1 MELKTYAKVI
11 WRWLWLIV
19 LGVAVA
25 ATSTYLAVR
34 EQEPVYRA
42 KATLIVGQVLE
53 QAQLSQTDVYMSR
66 YLAETYAEVARRGRV
81 QEATKETL
89 GLAWLPAYEVT
100 NVPNTQLIE
109 ITVEDTNPEQAAAVA
124 NELARQLISQSPTDL
139 SPEQAPRKEFVQEQL
154 DDLEENINVTKAEI
168 AKQQD
173 ALAGMFSAREIA
185 DTQAQI
191 AALQQK
197 LNSYQANYGQLLTFL
212 GQGAVNTLSM
222 VEEATAPINPVGS
235 GKLRMVL
242 LAAAVGLVLGVGTAF
257 LLEYLDDTIKTPADI
272 DKAMHLTTLGGISRI
287 PGNGGNDKL
296 ITVQHPKS
304 PISEAYRVLRTNLQF
319 SSLDKPIKTLVI
331 TSPNPVEGKST
342 TIANLGVV
350 MAQTGKSVILVD
362 ADLRRPMLHR
372 IFGIDN
378 RQGLTD
384 ALLGDEPLLD
394 GHLQPTAVENLR
406 ILNTG
411 PLPPNPS
418 ELLGSQ
424 RMARLIEQLKGE
436 ADLVLFDTPPALAV
450 TDASVLATQ
459 TDGVLLIADA
469 GRTRR
474 SMAKEAVDRFR
485 QVGANLLGVAL
496 NRLRPGRGDYY
507 SYYYYHYYGDANRRR
522 QRKGLARLLPRRGG
536 RSKS

>member
-1 MELKTYAKVI
+1 
-11 WRWLWLIV
+11 
-19 LGVAVA
+19 
-25 ATSTYLAVR
+25 
-34 EQEPVYRA
+34 
-42 KATLIVGQVLE
+42 
-53 QAQLSQTDVYMSR
+53 
-66 YLAETYAEVARRGRV
+66 
-81 QEATKETL
+81 
-89 GLAWLPAYEVT
+89 
-100 NVPNTQLIE
+100 
-109 ITVEDTNPEQAAAVA
+109 
-124 NELARQLISQSPTDL
+124 
-139 SPEQAPRKEFVQEQL
+139 
-154 DDLEENINVTKAEI
+154 
-168 AKQQD
+168 
-173 ALAGMFSAREIA
+173 
-185 DTQAQI
+185 
-191 AALQQK
+191 
-197 LNSYQANYGQLLTFL
+197 
-212 GQGAVNTLSM
+212 
-222 VEEATAPINPVGS
+222 
-235 GKLRMVL
+235 
-242 LAAAVGLVLGVGTAF
+242 
-257 LLEYLDDTIKTPADI
+257 
-272 DKAMHLTTLGGISRI
+272 
-287 PGNGGNDKL
+287 
-296 ITVQHPKS
+296 
-304 PISEAYRVLRTNLQF
+304 
-319 SSLDKPIKTLVI
+319 
-331 TSPNPVEGKST
+331 
-342 TIANLGVV
+342 
-350 MAQTGKSVILVD
+350 
-362 ADLRRPMLHR
+362 MLHR